1 MRSWARPELNRFLLA
16 RFSCII
22 ANRFRS
28 INIVDVGCE
37 NCKWID
43 HVVKLNI
50 NIHRRRWTWG
60 CRKHSREASLRTKLL
75 INLRFA
81 WKTARYSGREGNGL
95 FKLIR
100 IFRFPPLAV
109 FGRFG
114 SNVNNGQLWYEI
126 VDNDTK
132 RRTVSRTM
140 GSAIF
145 VMMIKMLISH
155 HDVSFSC
162 TSLSLSPDGNNYL
175 SDIAF
180 VHLLTEKNLHQ
191 QKGHKYA

>member
-1 MRSWARPELNRFLLA
+1 MRMQ
-16 RFSCII
+16 
-22 ANRFRS
+22 
-28 INIVDVGCE
+28 
-37 NCKWID
+37 
-43 HVVKLNI
+43 
-50 NIHRRRWTWG
+50 
-60 CRKHSREASLRTKLL
+60 KHSRGEFAHEI
-75 INLRFA
+75 INKFTFRME
-81 WKTARYSGREGNGL
+81 KRCSGREGNGL

-114 SNVNNGQLWYEI
+114 SNVNNGQLWYKI

-132 RRTVSRTM
+132 RTVFRTM

-162 TSLSLSPDGNNYL
+162 TSLSPSRDGNNYS
-175 SDIAF
+175 SDIASM
-180 VHLLTEKNLHQ
+180 HLLTEKNSLQ
-191 QKGHKYA
+191 QKGHKLLRKTNEMSWVTNWDGT